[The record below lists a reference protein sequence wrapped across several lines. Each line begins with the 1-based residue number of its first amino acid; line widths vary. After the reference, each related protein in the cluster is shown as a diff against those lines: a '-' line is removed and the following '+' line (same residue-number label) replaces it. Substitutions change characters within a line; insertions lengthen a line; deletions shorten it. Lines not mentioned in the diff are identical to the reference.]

1 MKNYADRRGC
11 YSPRLKA
18 QVDNIVRDQH
28 NSSHHMKAEFNNC
41 LLFIQNT
48 FKFLT
53 SLPAGRLS
61 SKLWPLAQFQNINT
75 GIFLQILLK
84 KWIASTER
92 YVLHKNYSC
101 FPSIQFQSEIQLHIF
116 RFWIAT

>member
-18 QVDNIVRDQH
+18 QVDNILRDQH
-28 NSSHHMKAEFNNC
+28 NSSHHTKAEFNNC
-41 LLFIQNT
+41 LLFIQNI
-48 FKFLT
+48 FKFLI

-61 SKLWPLAQFQNINT
+61 SKLWPSAQFQNINT

-92 YVLHKNYSC
+92 YVLHILAFLPFSFGQKFSYTY
-101 FPSIQFQSEIQLHIF
+101 FVFG
-116 RFWIAT
+116 